1 MSVRIPVTLSPHIV
15 NGQSRGF
22 YLLAQKLFPNG
33 APTLSKQQFIG
44 FNGQLI
50 VTVEHD
56 RTWDTLLKIALHA
69 SKLNDESVT
78 WLTPTPIYPMPKG
91 FRAYI
96 PGTIIKP
103 ASAGVEKVEG
113 IGVFRR
119 AVFGVSKDVYYL
131 EILKLSAEVLLG
143 RKELI

>member
-1 MSVRIPVTLSPHIV
+1 MSVRIPITLSSHIV
-15 NGQSRGF
+15 NGKPRGF
-22 YLLAQKLFPNG
+22 YLLAQRLFPNG
-33 APTLSKQQFIG
+33 APSLTKQQYIG
-44 FNGQLI
+44 FNGRLF

-56 RTWDTLLKIALHA
+56 RTWDTLLKVALHA
-69 SKLNDESVT
+69 EKLNDKHIS

-103 ASAGVEKVEG
+103 ASAESQKVEG

-119 AVFGVSKDVYYL
+119 AIFGVSRDAYYL
-131 EILKLSAEVLLG
+131 EILKLTAEVLLG
-143 RKELI
+143 RKELL